1 MITKGAVEEM
11 MKICSHV
18 EINDEVVPL
27 TDSLREKM
35 LTVSVDMN
43 QDGMRVLGVAYK
55 KDVHDTAIYSIADE
69 NEMIL
74 AGFMGF
80 LDPAKKSSITAI
92 KSLHEHG
99 VTVKVL
105 TGDNEI
111 VSQKVCKDVG
121 IEVGQVLLGN
131 EIETMSDEALMEASE
146 KVNLFAKLNPM
157 QKARIIALLQKK
169 VILLGL
175 WEMESMMHQLCEKQ
189 MWAFLLIRQQTLR
202 KKQVQLFY

>member
-1 MITKGAVEEM
+1 M
-11 MKICSHV
+11 
-18 EINDEVVPL
+18 EINDEVIPL

-55 KDVHDTAIYSIADE
+55 KEVHDTAIYSIADE

-111 VSQKVCKDVG
+111 VSQKVCKNIG
-121 IEVGQVLLGN
+121 IEIGQ
-131 EIETMSDEALMEASE
+131 S
-146 KVNLFAKLNPM
+146 F
-157 QKARIIALLQKK
+157 
-169 VILLGL
+169 
-175 WEMESMMHQLCEKQ
+175 
-189 MWAFLLIRQQTLR
+189 IRR
-202 KKQVQLFY
+202 